1 MCALF
6 VGKAVIGMFRMF
18 RRTGGF
24 TGRREYMQGVVDVD
38 TAGLTVG
45 WKEGAV
51 MCFGEVRAAICFG
64 EEGPDGD
71 RS

>member
-6 VGKAVIGMFRMF
+6 VGEAVIGMFR
-18 RRTGGF
+18 RTGGV
-24 TGRREYMQGVVDVD
+24 TGRRDHMQGVVDVD
-38 TAGLTVG
+38 TAGLTAG

-51 MCFGEVRAAICFG
+51 MCFEEVRAAICFG

-71 RS
+71 RPCAS

>member
-1 MCALF
+1 
-6 VGKAVIGMFRMF
+6 
-18 RRTGGF
+18 
-24 TGRREYMQGVVDVD
+24 MQGVVDVD